1 MEQENADKNLIMSD
15 LGIKSVGIFI
25 DGGYYAKI
33 DEGYRKIK
41 SPMRVN
47 LRGLFN
53 FILERICHMDGI
65 RADKVSITESHYY
78 RGRYRVQDA
87 EDKNLL
93 HEERKFEDTL
103 IENDVVFHYKH
114 LREVENH
121 GHTTVIEKGIDTW
134 FALDTYEMAQFRNFD
149 YTVLISGDAD
159 HEMLARKLRALKT
172 HVILVTWD
180 PAHTGSTSR
189 FLKEEVCTH
198 IDIGQLLSNDST
210 LSQKICRVEK

>member
-1 MEQENADKNLIMSD
+1 MNAIE
-15 LGIKSVGIFI
+15 IKSVGVFI

-33 DEGYRKIK
+33 DEGFSRIK
-41 SPMRVN
+41 LPQRVN
-47 LRGLFN
+47 LKGLLN
-53 FILERICHMDGI
+53 FITEQICRMDGI
-65 RADKVSITESHYY
+65 RPDKISITESHYY

-87 EDKNLL
+87 DDKNLL
-93 HEERKFEDTL
+93 YEERKFEDTL

-121 GHTTVIEKGIDTW
+121 GRTTVIEKGIDTW
-134 FALDTYEMAQFRNFD
+134 FALDTYEMAQFRKFD

-172 HVILVTWD
+172 HVVLVTWD

-198 IDIGQLLSNDST
+198 LDITQMISNDKT
-210 LSQKICRVEK
+210 LVQRLCKNIG

>member
-1 MEQENADKNLIMSD
+1 
-15 LGIKSVGIFI
+15 
-25 DGGYYAKI
+25 
-33 DEGYRKIK
+33 
-41 SPMRVN
+41 
-47 LRGLFN
+47 
-53 FILERICHMDGI
+53 
-65 RADKVSITESHYY
+65 
-78 RGRYRVQDA
+78 
-87 EDKNLL
+87 
-93 HEERKFEDTL
+93 
-103 IENDVVFHYKH
+103 
-114 LREVENH
+114 
-121 GHTTVIEKGIDTW
+121 
-134 FALDTYEMAQFRNFD
+134 MAQFRNFD

>member
-1 MEQENADKNLIMSD
+1 MNAIE
-15 LGIKSVGIFI
+15 IKSVGVFI

-33 DEGYRKIK
+33 DEGFSRIK
-41 SPMRVN
+41 SPQRVN
-47 LRGLFN
+47 LKGLLS
-53 FILERICHMDGI
+53 FIAEQICRMDGI
-65 RADKVSITESHYY
+65 RPDKISITESHYY

-87 EDKNLL
+87 DDKNLL
-93 HEERKFEDTL
+93 YEERKFEDTL

-121 GHTTVIEKGIDTW
+121 GRTTVIEKGIDTW
-134 FALDTYEMAQFRNFD
+134 FALDTYEMAQFRKFD

-172 HVILVTWD
+172 HVVLVTWD

-198 IDIGQLLSNDST
+198 LDITQMISNDKT
-210 LSQKICRVEK
+210 LAQRLCKNIG